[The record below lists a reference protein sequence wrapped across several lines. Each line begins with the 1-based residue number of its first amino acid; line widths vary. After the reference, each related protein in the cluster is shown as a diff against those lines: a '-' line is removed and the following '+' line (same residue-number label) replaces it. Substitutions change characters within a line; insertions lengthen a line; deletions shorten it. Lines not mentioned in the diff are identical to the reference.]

1 MDKKNKNEKKKE
13 TVNVNQ
19 LDEEIKRLKQE
30 VDVWRNK
37 YLRALADYQNLE
49 KRVDQERQEFQKL
62 VNKNLLLKFI
72 SVLDEIERAMLFIDN
87 EGLKLIKKKFLQI
100 LNEEEVKEIDLI
112 GKKFDPNLAEVIEV
126 VQGKEDDIIVEIVK
140 KGYYYHDKV
149 LRVAQVK
156 VSKKISIIEGSDKN
170 QEDQN

>member
-1 MDKKNKNEKKKE
+1 MDKKNKDEKKKE
-13 TVNVNQ
+13 LVNVNQ
-19 LDEEIKRLKQE
+19 LNEEIKRRKQE
-30 VDVWRNK
+30 VEQWKNK

-49 KRVDQERQEFQKL
+49 KRVNQEREEFQKL

-100 LNEEEVKEIDLI
+100 LNEEKVREIDLI

-126 VQGKEDDIIVEIVK
+126 VQGKEDDVIIEVVK

-156 VSKKISIIEGSDKN
+156 VSKKRQIIEDSDKK
-170 QEDQN
+170 QENKN